1 MIQGSLIQQS
11 IRDGSLVLYH
21 DYRLGHARDLSL
33 YSNHGTPSGDI
44 WFANDGFRNRKG
56 AATGKIIVDDSI
68 SINITTFTAIVLCS
82 SGFIGNLSTTGTT
95 RLLDKSDWYLT
106 SYDTLNQ
113 IYFTTS
119 VVRNWTLPAGPK
131 VPGSRY
137 IGMNCQDAAITP
149 LYMNGSFAVDINAA
163 PSFSVPTGADLVIGN
178 NAADTRGY
186 GRCMS
191 VAMMFNRLLTATEH
205 ARLYGELMK

>member
-1 MIQGSLIQQS
+1 M
-11 IRDGSLVLYH
+11 YH
-21 DYRLGHARDLSL
+21 DYRLGHAQDLSL
-33 YSNHGTPSGDI
+33 YGNHGTPSGDI

-56 AATGKIIVDDSI
+56 IATGKITVAASA

-82 SGFIGNLSTTGTT
+82 SNFTGNLSTSGTT
-95 RLLDKSDWYLT
+95 RFLDKSDWYIT
-106 SYDTLNQ
+106 SGDVLNQ
-113 IYFTTS
+113 IFFTTS
-119 VVRNWTLPAGPK
+119 VVRNWALPAGPK

-149 LYMNGSFAVDINAA
+149 SYIDGRFAVNLNAA
-163 PSFSVPTGADLVIGN
+163 PAFPAPTGASLFIGN
-178 NAADTRGY
+178 NSGNTRGH

-191 VAMMFNRLLTATEH
+191 AAMMFNRELTATEH